1 MRKHVALA
9 LTLLATLSCASLIL
23 IRPTA
28 APWEP
33 PNKSATRAVT
43 LSERPACLDRTPLR
57 QAFFGDLHVHTRYS
71 MDARSRD
78 MLGSPDDAL
87 RFARGESIGLGPFDE
102 NSVGTRQAQLDRP
115 LDFAAVTDHAEWI
128 GEVTLCT
135 TRGPIRTKPR
145 RAKAIAARPS

>member
-115 LDFAAVTDHAEWI
+115 LDFAAVTMPSGSVKSRSARH
-128 GEVTLCT
+128 
-135 TRGPIRTKPR
+135 RGPIRTKPR